1 MKRVLELRAL
11 GHPLG
16 QIAQTIIDECLALE
30 NTRKHCY
37 DNVTLVIVSLSDYL
51 RDYESQLRESY
62 FASQQFALR
71 KMESESSL
79 QSADELADGS
89 ASAQSERHSL
99 MSGSVHAFFGIS
111 EPSS

>member
-1 MKRVLELRAL
+1 VKRVLELRAL
-11 GHPLG
+11 GHPFG

-51 RDYESQLRESY
+51 RDYENQLRDSY

-71 KMESESSL
+71 KMDSESSL
-79 QSADELADGS
+79 
-89 ASAQSERHSL
+89 
-99 MSGSVHAFFGIS
+99 
-111 EPSS
+111 